1 MLFCIPGHPSQTCL
15 QCYVHG
21 LENGCHLRREKRVSS
36 LFERDLFREPVWSSL
51 EEEFSEQ
58 VVRLVIVVKDHITA
72 TDTLRIPLTIYSSP
86 NSSEFSAPQFPQ
98 LEKK

>member
-1 MLFCIPGHPSQTCL
+1 MKG
-15 QCYVHG
+15 
-21 LENGCHLRREKRVSS
+21 EEKASS
-36 LFERDLFREPVWSSL
+36 LFERDLFRGPVCSSL
-51 EEEFSEQ
+51 EEEFSGQ

-86 NSSEFSAPQFPQ
+86 NSSYFSASQFPQ